1 MRVFFILLLG
11 FWLHQTV
18 SAQNTGAT
26 EGSGDSTPKFSNE
39 FLNIGVGA
47 RALGMSNSFAAT
59 TDDVYAGYWN
69 PAGLLGVE
77 GKIEGAVMHS
87 EYFAGI
93 AKYDYLGLAKRID
106 SLSSVGFSI
115 VRFGVDD
122 IPNTTQLLDA
132 DGNLDY
138 DRVTT
143 FSAADYG
150 FIFSYARKL
159 KRTGLSFGANAK
171 VIYRR
176 IGDFSNA
183 FGFGLDAAVNYDYK
197 RYRFSVVGRDI
208 TTTVNS
214 WNTDLGEEVEEI
226 FTLTGNDIPGKS
238 VEVTLPRIIIA
249 ANRNTKI
256 SEKLSLI
263 TEIDLNFTTDGRRN
277 VLVSSDLI
285 SMDPTFGLDFG
296 YKNRLFIRAGVG
308 NIQETTSLVA
318 ITPEDDPNPDLRE
331 LENEWTFQPNFGI
344 GLKLNKITLDYALT
358 DIGNASDALYSNVFS
373 IKLSL

>member
-197 RYRFSVVGRDI
+197 RYRFSIVGRDI